1 MTPEIFNEGLQN
13 LISQDPV
20 LAGIVERFG
29 PPPFW
34 NRPPGFATLVLI
46 ILEQQVSLAS
56 ARAVFDRLARL
67 VSPFSA
73 VRLLEIDDSVL
84 KSAGLTRQKLAYC
97 RYLAQAIVAG
107 QLNLETLA
115 ELSDQDARKA
125 MIAVKGIGPWTA
137 DIYLMMALNR
147 PDIWPV
153 GDLALVTALREL
165 KLLQPAQSKQE
176 LEIASTV
183 WCPWRAIAAR
193 ILWHHYLS
201 VRKRSAPEPAAIP

>member
-1 MTPEIFNEGLQN
+1 
-13 LISQDPV
+13 
-20 LAGIVERFG
+20 
-29 PPPFW
+29 
-34 NRPPGFATLVLI
+34 
-46 ILEQQVSLAS
+46 
-56 ARAVFDRLARL
+56 
-67 VSPFSA
+67 
-73 VRLLEIDDSVL
+73 
-84 KSAGLTRQKLAYC
+84 
-97 RYLAQAIVAG
+97 
-107 QLNLETLA
+107 
-115 ELSDQDARKA
+115 
-125 MIAVKGIGPWTA
+125 
-137 DIYLMMALNR
+137 MMALKR